1 MQDKESRMNTKAVVD
16 EESSVS
22 LVGFSPGKFLTFHLA
37 SEDYGIP
44 IHFVKEIISIQKI
57 TPVPHFPEYM
67 KGVINLRGRILVVM
81 DLRLRFSLQLM
92 EYHERTCIIVVSSKD
107 KELGLIVDTVAD
119 VSILGEGDL
128 EPPPAVK
135 RATSA
140 NYIGGMGK
148 SGEQVIMLLD
158 LEKLLA
164 EEDLRFS

>member
-1 MQDKESRMNTKAVVD
+1 MNTD
-16 EESSVS
+16 EPINAENQVS
-22 LVGFSPGKFLTFHLA
+22 QPGFAPGKFLTFHLA
-37 SEDYGIP
+37 NEDYGIP

-57 TPVPHFPEYM
+57 TQVPHFPVYM

-81 DLRLRFSLQLM
+81 DLRLRFDLESV
-92 EYHERTCIIVVSSKD
+92 EYHERTCIIVVSSGD

-135 RATSA
+135 RAASA

-148 SGEQVIMLLD
+148 SGDQVIMLMD